1 MTNRIRRPV
10 AASAA
15 GIFLIVVFCTA
26 ALCTRSF
33 LEKNCGI
40 DFAQARTI
48 LLIGLVLAAVLC
60 ALFARWGDRL
70 GRKWVISSGVLLGIL
85 GWAFLFRPLP
95 AIAGT
100 AGRAELSDQ
109 KEIRSTVAFIGKSRD
124 YTRTTATFTHFA
136 DGMQEVETKEDTVFA
151 GGRISAH
158 QRTTLSNT
166 LNNSDY
172 WKVVAILSLMALSG
186 AMVCGPI
193 AARIYALAI
202 PPEGR
207 KFAHVD

>member
-1 MTNRIRRPV
+1 MTNRIRRPI

-15 GIFLIVVFCTA
+15 GIFLVFVFCTA
-26 ALCTRSF
+26 ALCARSF

-40 DFAQARTI
+40 DFAQARTM

-60 ALFARWGDRL
+60 ALFARQSDRL
-70 GRKWVISSGVLLGIL
+70 GRKWVISSGILLGIL
-85 GWAFLFRPLP
+85 CWAFLFRQLP
-95 AIAGT
+95 AIART

-109 KEIRSTVAFIGKSRD
+109 NQIRSTVAFIGKSRD
-124 YTRTTATFTHFA
+124 YTRTTATFTHFV
-136 DGMQEVETKEDTVFA
+136 DGMLRVETKEDTVFA
-151 GGRISAH
+151 DGRISVH
-158 QRTTLSNT
+158 PRTTLSNT
-166 LNNSDY
+166 LNNNDY
-172 WKVVAILSLMALSG
+172 WKIVAILSLMALSG